1 MEEIRAVITGTL
13 NNFKK
18 LAGDEVEKGETIAE
32 IESMKMLIPVEA
44 PNTGKLVEW
53 SVVEGEFVNENDSI
67 GMLD

>member
-13 NNFKK
+13 HQFKK
-18 LAGDEVEKGETIAE
+18 HAGDEVEKGEVLAE

-44 PNTGKLVEW
+44 PNTGKIVEW
-53 SVVEGEFVNENDSI
+53 SVTEGEFVNENDTI